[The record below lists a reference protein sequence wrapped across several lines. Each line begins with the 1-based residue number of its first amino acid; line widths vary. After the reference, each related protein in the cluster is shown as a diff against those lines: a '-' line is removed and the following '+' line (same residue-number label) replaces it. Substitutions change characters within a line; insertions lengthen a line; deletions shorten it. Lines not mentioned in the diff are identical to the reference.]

1 MRNSPKLP
9 QQPLS
14 SPPADDELTA
24 DEAVQAAIDYELE
37 QRRWLRSLL
46 PLLLDQSPPADS
58 RAVEF
63 ARDLARI
70 AAAERACRILR
81 SDQPAAERAAQAAE
95 AERARAAEG

>member
-1 MRNSPKLP
+1 MPSTPKLP
-9 QQPLS
+9 GSLPS
-14 SPPADDELTA
+14 SPPAEEGLSA
-24 DEAVQAAIDYELE
+24 EEAVQAAIDYELE

-46 PLLLDQSPPADS
+46 PLLLDQSPPAAS

-95 AERARAAEG
+95 AEQARAAEG